1 MREADAPAMTRQSKA
16 FRTQISALYR
26 LDIKMNSLN
35 FMPYANLYQLSAL

>member
-1 MREADAPAMTRQSKA
+1 MHEADVPAMIRQSKA
-16 FRTQISALYR
+16 FRNQISASHR